1 MQSNVVKKIKNR
13 LLLEFETHDKSGIY
27 GYSQRVMAYNSNKLE
42 GSTLT
47 ENKLLQFL
55 KQELYIKKMVLN
67 ITSQKI

>member
-13 LLLEFETHDKSGIY
+13 LLIEFETHDKSGIY

-47 ENKLLQFL
+47 EKHND
-55 KQELYIKKMVLN
+55 ELWK
-67 ITSQKI
+67 